1 MNPNEQQMRILIV
14 DDTAENVDVLA
25 GVLREHYKIKV
36 ALNGPKALEIAR
48 SEPAP
53 DLILLDVMMPEMDG
67 CEVCRRLKQDSQTS
81 EIPVIFVTAKNEVE
95 DETRGFD
102 LGAVDYIAKPI
113 NPLIV
118 QSRVRAHLA
127 LSQATKELK
136 RRNQELEEQVANGF
150 SDFTFDTL
158 KELILCGESET
169 LEFKSTLRHN
179 LHSGK
184 NDKAIENTVLKSI
197 AGFLN
202 SQGGHLLVGVD
213 DAGTILGLKKD
224 GFPNQDRT
232 LRHLDALICEHLGSH
247 VAPYVRNN
255 LIEVDGHEVLSV
267 QCISAPMPIFM
278 NRAGTEAF
286 YVRMGP
292 ASRQLS
298 PSELLAHV
306 QSQTTN

>member
-1 MNPNEQQMRILIV
+1 MTPPEQQAQILIV

-25 GVLREHYKIKV
+25 GILREHYKIKV
-36 ALNGPKALEIAR
+36 ALNGPKALKIAQ

-53 DLILLDVMMPEMDG
+53 DLILLDIMMPEMDG
-67 CEVCRRLKQDSQTS
+67 CEVCRRLKQDPNTAD
-81 EIPVIFVTAKNEVE
+81 IPVIFVTAKNEVE
-95 DETRGFD
+95 DETAGFD
-102 LGAVDYIAKPI
+102 LGAVDYITKPI
-113 NPLIV
+113 NPRIV
-118 QSRVRAHLA
+118 LSRVRAHLA
-127 LSQATKELK
+127 LSQATRALK
-136 RRNQELEEQVANGF
+136 RRNQELEEKVANDF
-150 SDFTFDTL
+150 SDVTADTL
-158 KELILCGESET
+158 KALIPYGESET

-184 NDKAIENTVLKSI
+184 NDKAMENAVLKSI

-213 DAGTILGLKKD
+213 DAGIILGLKKD
-224 GFPNQDRT
+224 GFPNRDRA
-232 LRHLDALICEHLGSH
+232 LLHLNALICEHLGSQ
-247 VAPYVRNN
+247 VAPYIRSS
-255 LIEVDGHEVLSV
+255 LLEVDGNEVLSV

-306 QSQTTN
+306 QSQTNN